1 VQGNWALWGFG
12 RRGEQARQ
20 RQGLRES
27 ARRLPGRA
35 PQTELPRATLRVP
48 SRPHTN
54 APSPPAKRAHP
65 RGALLSRNRRSQ
77 RRSSMR
83 LTRFS
88 SDMGSSSPSTS
99 GSLGVPE
106 PEKSERVIRCDRRPS
121 GPKKRPAIHRS
132 KLYQVAAE
140 HIFMKMWR
148 VQSLS
153 RGWRMESAESRVG
166 TLHLRL
172 ITPTLDSSPLFTL
185 HLPPSTL
192 HPQPSTLHPPP
203 STLHPRPSTLHPA
216 PSTLHSAPSSL
227 PPLPSTVL
235 PRNVRR
241 QK

>member
-12 RRGEQARQ
+12 RRGEQAWQ

-172 ITPTLDSSPLFTL
+172 ITPTLDSSPPTLDSSPSTSHPQLSTPNPRLFTRHPRL
-185 HLPPSTL
+185 CTL
-192 HPQPSTLHPPP
+192 DPRPC
-203 STLHPRPSTLHPA
+203 TLHPRLCTPHRRVC
-216 PSTLHSAPSSL
+216 
-227 PPLPSTVL
+227 PPF
-235 PRNVRR
+235 RR
-241 QK
+241 QCCPGM